1 MIIVYIH
8 AFLALLAI
16 PVGWY
21 IFLTT
26 KGTPRHRLMGR
37 IWVLLLSSV
46 AITALSITTINPGH
60 YSVIHLLI
68 PYTLGSLAYSIWNIR
83 KFKQTKI
90 PKYKRAH
97 INSMIGVYIG
107 ALVIAGVFT
116 LMPGRFF
123 YSILFG

>member
-1 MIIVYIH
+1 MTIIYIH

-68 PYTLGSLAYSIWNIR
+68 PYTLGSLVYSLWNIR

-97 INSMIGVYIG
+97 MNSMIGVYRRTINCWCIYFN
-107 ALVIAGVFT
+107 ARQVF
-116 LMPGRFF
+116 
-123 YSILFG
+123 S

>member
-1 MIIVYIH
+1 MTIIYIH

-21 IFLTT
+21 IFLTP
-26 KGTPRHRLMGR
+26 KGTPRHRLVGR
-37 IWVLLLSSV
+37 IWVFLLSIV
-46 AITALSITTINPGH
+46 AITALSITAINPGH
-60 YSVIHLLI
+60 YSFIHLLI
-68 PYTLGSLAYSIWNIR
+68 PFTLGSIVYSIWSIR
-83 KFKQTKI
+83 KFKQTRI
-90 PKYKRAH
+90 PKYKRAY
-97 INSMIGVYIG
+97 IYSMIGVYIG

>member
-1 MIIVYIH
+1 MIIVYTH
-8 AFLALLAI
+8 AFMALLAI

-21 IFLTT
+21 IFLTP
-26 KGTPRHRLMGR
+26 KGTPRHRLVGR
-37 IWVLLLSSV
+37 IWVLLLSIV

-68 PYTLGSLAYSIWNIR
+68 PYTLGSLVYSIWNIR

-90 PKYKRAH
+90 TKYKRAH
-97 INSMIGVYIG
+97 MNSMIGVYIG
-107 ALVIAGVFT
+107 ALLIAGVFT

-123 YSILFG
+123 HSVLFG

>member
-8 AFLALLAI
+8 AFMALLAI

-46 AITALSITTINPGH
+46 AITALFITTINPGH

-68 PYTLGSLAYSIWNIR
+68 PYTLGSLVYSIWNIR

-97 INSMIGVYIG
+97 IYSMIGVYIG